1 MDIYVVVDKAI
12 DEAFKNDRYVLNF
25 YKVATTLKL
34 KRHEMTE
41 FIQSSVA
48 VELSDLVLQLDEY
61 IKGGRDSNHQQLR
74 EAYGNIPKPRARKIR
89 NYLYRILEDALRYER
104 ERKIRGKGK
113 TGDK

>member
-1 MDIYVVVDKAI
+1 MDIYVAVDKAI

-34 KRHEMTE
+34 NRHEMTE

-74 EAYGNIPKPRARKIR
+74 EGR
-89 NYLYRILEDALRYER
+89 LEVIFIEF
-104 ERKIRGKGK
+104 
-113 TGDK
+113 